1 MTSNLKRRLKKPVA
15 WLLGRDLIAS
25 LQGTLLYTAFG
36 SKLDP
41 RQWMRAEPIRF
52 KATKEEKEFWF
63 DYIADSGD
71 GMKATYSIAY
81 LSLSNLYINEL
92 IKEMPSDKNAPE
104 VSQEMKAGF
113 AQPLPR
119 GRFLLVGGDT
129 SYHLSDYATLGS
141 RFYQPFKWAFED
153 LWAKLKKD
161 GRSAE
166 LESLKFRRPIFG
178 IPGNHDY
185 YDQLDGFRR
194 QFLRPTKA
202 EPEGDYEANM
212 PAEDNTTV
220 PQLMIPGF
228 RRIQDSSY
236 VGLELPFGWWLWGL
250 DTEVGLIDEHQ
261 QNFFQDI
268 KRRLFEEALE
278 EWNNLPEAE
287 KEKIQPPNP
296 DDFPQKLIMA
306 TCSPTTSFGRF
317 AREDDKKSAESFAQL
332 KLSQPFMP
340 NEGEGSLSA
349 RSGDAKLNGGQCRL
363 DLSGDYHFYARYWGP
378 ASAQAPPRESNVER
392 PTAESY
398 ASVISGLGGAF
409 HHPSQT
415 FFGDLQEQVLYPS
428 ENTSRGFFS
437 KRLFNF
443 TSIFRGG
450 GIGILGFCLA
460 FAIYFTATVPPSSRQ
475 ILQNALAAFSLTN
488 TTVIEPTVLPI
499 ERDRQSSRLFSRD
512 FNLNEA
518 RYYVGEKSLIR
529 PWNYVL
535 IIGFLIGSLIII
547 AASAIFFPKSGKQS
561 KLKKRK
567 GEKEIAVEK
576 DPATVSEEDH
586 LEQKN
591 IPVKFDLVQKLFG
604 SLRQVFFGSLVLIS
618 SALLFTGLVTIIPY
632 RGNVT
637 PFGLSMLVLL
647 TLIWSASSAVL
658 SFRYSEWLFKQA
670 SIREI
675 GARDWLLPWGCAAL
689 SVVSI
694 AAGIWLFGKFTV
706 PAYLVTDI
714 IFVLA
719 SVGVGILIILLAYF
733 VGGADFSWKGRTAMM
748 FVGIWHALLQLTV
761 PFLLVSKGSAM
772 TFAAAA
778 LLVVLFGL
786 VGWQLMKYNQRTI
799 LLIVWLVFGA
809 LMIALPYL
817 TFDSGHDHDFA
828 SCLGVI
834 GDWQANLR
842 KDAAVP
848 PPPVFSFSQATAAS
862 LALLFKSLLSSFIT
876 IVPSLIAG
884 VIGLI
889 MSCIW
894 LGWYLAVSLSFNA
907 HNNEAGGAGR
917 IEEFKEFV
925 RFRLTENEIT
935 GYVIAVN
942 KPEEDGSRLEPKLI
956 DVFSLKTKG
965 N

>member
-1 MTSNLKRRLKKPVA
+1 MTNPRPRLKKPVA

-41 RQWMRAEPIRF
+41 RQWMRAERNLFTIGNQQ
-52 KATKEEKEFWF
+52 KEFWF
-63 DYIADSGD
+63 DYIADTGD

-81 LSLSNLYINEL
+81 LSLSNLYVKESVT
-92 IKEMPSDKNAPE
+92 EMPSNTETLE
-104 VSQEMKAGF
+104 VIKEKTEEF
-113 AQPLPR
+113 KVELPR

-153 LWAKLKKD
+153 LWKNLDKEGRIDEVNNLKI
-161 GRSAE
+161 
-166 LESLKFRRPIFG
+166 RRWLFG

-202 EPEGDYEANM
+202 EPEGSYEANM
-212 PAEDNTTV
+212 PAEDDTTV

-228 RRIQDSSY
+228 RRSQDSSY
-236 VGLELPFGWWLWGL
+236 VALELPFGWWLWGL

-268 KRRLFEEALE
+268 KRRLYEDALE
-278 EWNNLPEAE
+278 AWNNLPEDE
-287 KEKIQPPNP
+287 KERNQPPVF
-296 DDFPQKLIMA
+296 DDFPQKLITA
-306 TCSPTTSFGRF
+306 TCSPTTAFGRF
-317 AREDDKKSAESFAQL
+317 ARADDKKSAESFAQL
-332 KLSQPFMP
+332 KLAQPFMP
-340 NEGEGSLSA
+340 NEGEGNLSD
-349 RSGDAKLNGGQCRL
+349 RSGDAKLNDGQCRL

-378 ASAQAPPRESNVER
+378 LSNQPKPREESEAER
-392 PTAESY
+392 PAAKSY

-415 FFGDLQEQVLYPS
+415 FFGDLQEQVLYPT
-428 ENTSRGFFS
+428 EKESRNFISG
-437 KRLFNF
+437 RLFNF
-443 TSIFRGG
+443 KSIFRGG
-450 GIGILGFCLA
+450 GIGIIGFVLA
-460 FAIYFTATVPPSSRQ
+460 FIIYFTATVPQSSKQ
-475 ILQNALAAFSLTN
+475 IIQNAFSVVGLAEDN
-488 TTVIEPTVLPI
+488 VIIQPTVLPI
-499 ERDRQSSRLFSRD
+499 KKVGSNQLCGQCFDLAKPQ
-512 FNLNEA
+512 
-518 RYYVGEKSLIR
+518 YYVGSIQLNR
-529 PWNYVL
+529 PWEYVL
-535 IIGFLIGSLIII
+535 IIGILIGSLILIVV
-547 AASAIFFPKSGKQS
+547 SAIFFPKSGKQS

-567 GEKEIAVEK
+567 GEKEIVVEK
-576 DPATVSEEDH
+576 DPATVSEEVH
-586 LEQKN
+586 LEQQK
-591 IPVKFDLVQKLFG
+591 ISVKFGFVQKLFG
-604 SLRQVFFGSLVLIS
+604 SLRQVFFGGLVLIS
-618 SALLFTGLVTIIPY
+618 SALLFIGLVTIIPY
-632 RGNVT
+632 RDNVT
-637 PFGLSMLVLL
+637 PFGQSMLVLL
-647 TLIWSASSAVL
+647 TLIWSVASAIL

-670 SIREI
+670 SIRDI
-675 GARDWLLPWGCAAL
+675 GARDWILPWVCAVL

-694 AAGIWLFGKFTV
+694 AAGIWLFGKYNRLAF
-706 PAYLVTDI
+706 LVTDI

-719 SVGVGILIILLAYF
+719 SVGVGILIILLAYY
-733 VGGADFSWKGRTAMM
+733 VGGADFSWKGRAAMI

-772 TFAAAA
+772 TFAAAV
-778 LLVVLFGL
+778 LLVILFGL
-786 VGWQLMKYNQRTI
+786 LGWQLMKHNQRVVLI
-799 LLIVWLVFGA
+799 IVWLVFGA

-817 TFDSGHDHDFA
+817 TFDGTHNHTFA
-828 SCLGVI
+828 SCKGVI

-842 KDAAVP
+842 NEAIQQP
-848 PPPVFSFSQATAAS
+848 IFSFLQATMS
-862 LALLFKSLLSSFIT
+862 SITLLFKSLLSSLIT

-917 IEEFKEFV
+917 IEEFKEFI

-935 GYVIAVN
+935 GYVIAID
-942 KPEEDGSRLEPKLI
+942 KPEEDGSRLQPRLI
-956 DVFSLKTKG
+956 DVFSLKVKG
-965 N
+965 S